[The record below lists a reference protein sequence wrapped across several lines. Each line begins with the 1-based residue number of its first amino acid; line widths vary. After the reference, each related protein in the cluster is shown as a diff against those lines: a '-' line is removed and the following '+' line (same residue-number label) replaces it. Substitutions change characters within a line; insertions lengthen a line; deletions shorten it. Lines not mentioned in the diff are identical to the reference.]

1 MKIQQ
6 EISITTI
13 TGMIIMTK
21 AIIFDLDGTLLD
33 TLNDLADSVNH
44 VLTNHNMKNRTVDE
58 IRSFIGNGVPTLIAR
73 SVPSGT
79 DEKTYSECVREMA
92 EYYKDHADIKTKPY
106 DGIIELLETLKTKGI
121 RTAVVTNKVENAAVI
136 LCKSKFGDS
145 FDCVIGD
152 NGKDRLKPHPDNVFR
167 ALDILG
173 FKKEE
178 VLYAGDSD
186 VDMITAKNAQLRS
199 IGVTWGFRDENVL
212 RESGADFIVHIPAE
226 ILKIL

>member
-1 MKIQQ
+1 
-6 EISITTI
+6 
-13 TGMIIMTK
+13 MIK

-33 TLNDLADSVNH
+33 TLHDLTDSVNH

-73 SVPSGT
+73 SVPAGT
-79 DEKTYSECVREMA
+79 EENTIAECVREMA
-92 EYYKDHADIKTKPY
+92 EYYKDHADIKTKLY
-106 DGIIELLETLKTKGI
+106 DGIAELLEALNKQGI
-121 RTAVVTNKVENAAVI
+121 KTAVVTNKVENAAVI
-136 LCKSKFGDS
+136 LCNNKFGNI

-152 NGKDRLKPHPDNVFR
+152 NGKDRLKPYPDNVFR

-173 FKKEE
+173 FPREE

-186 VDMITAKNAQLRS
+186 VDMITAENAGLRS
-199 IGVTWGFRDENVL
+199 IGVTWGFRDEAVL
-212 RESGADFIVHIPAE
+212 RKNGADFIVHYPTE

>member
-1 MKIQQ
+1 MKK
-6 EISITTI
+6 
-13 TGMIIMTK
+13 MTK

-33 TLNDLADSVNH
+33 TLHDLADSVNH

-79 DEKTYSECVREMA
+79 DENTIAECVREMA

-106 DGIIELLETLKTKGI
+106 DGIDKLLETLKSKGI
-121 RTAVVTNKVENAAVI
+121 RTAVVTNKVENAAKI
-136 LCKSKFGDS
+136 LCNNKFGDI

-152 NGKDRLKPHPDNVFR
+152 NGKGRLKPYPDNVFR

-173 FKKEE
+173 FPREE

-186 VDMITAKNAQLRS
+186 VDMITAENAGLRS
-199 IGVTWGFRDENVL
+199 IGVTWGFRDEAVL
-212 RESGADFIVHIPAE
+212 RKNGADFIVHYPTE

>member
-1 MKIQQ
+1 
-6 EISITTI
+6 
-13 TGMIIMTK
+13 MIK

-33 TLNDLADSVNH
+33 TLHDLADSVNH
-44 VLTNHNMKNRTVDE
+44 VLTNHGMKNRTIDE

-73 SVPSGT
+73 SVPEGT
-79 DEKTYSECVREMA
+79 DKSVTDECVREMA

-106 DGIIELLETLKTKGI
+106 DGITELLSELNKSGI
-121 RTAVVTNKVENAAVI
+121 HTAVVTNKVENAAEI
-136 LCKSKFGDS
+136 LCNNKFGDVFS
-145 FDCVIGD
+145 CVIGD

-173 FKKEE
+173 FPREE

-186 VDMITAKNAQLRS
+186 VDMITAQNAGLRS
-199 IGVTWGFRDENVL
+199 IGVTWGFRDEEIL
-212 RESGADFIVHIPAE
+212 RKNGADFIVHTPTE

>member
-1 MKIQQ
+1 MKK
-6 EISITTI
+6 
-13 TGMIIMTK
+13 MTK

-33 TLNDLADSVNH
+33 TLHDLTDSVNH

-79 DEKTYSECVREMA
+79 DENTIAECVREMA

-106 DGIIELLETLKTKGI
+106 DGIAELLEALNKQGI
-121 RTAVVTNKVENAAVI
+121 KTAVVTNKVENAAVI
-136 LCKSKFGDS
+136 LCNNKFGDI

-152 NGKDRLKPHPDNVFR
+152 NGKGRLKPYPDNVFR

-173 FKKEE
+173 FPREE

-186 VDMITAKNAQLRS
+186 VDMITAENAGLRS
-199 IGVTWGFRDENVL
+199 IGVTWGFRDEDVL
-212 RESGADFIVHIPAE
+212 RKNGADFIVHYPTE

>member
-1 MKIQQ
+1 
-6 EISITTI
+6 
-13 TGMIIMTK
+13 MIK

-33 TLNDLADSVNH
+33 TLHDLTDSVNH

-73 SVPSGT
+73 SVPAGT
-79 DEKTYSECVREMA
+79 DKAVTDVCVKEMA

-106 DGIIELLETLKTKGI
+106 DGIAELLSALNEKGI
-121 RTAVVTNKVENAAVI
+121 KTAVVTNKVENAATI
-136 LCKSKFGDS
+136 LCKNKFGDV

-152 NGKDRLKPHPDNVFR
+152 NGKDRLKPCPDNVFR

-173 FKKEE
+173 FPREE

-186 VDMITAKNAQLRS
+186 VDMITAENAGLRS
-199 IGVTWGFRDENVL
+199 IGVTWGFRDEDVL
-212 RESGADFIVHIPAE
+212 RKNGADFIVHYPSE

>member
-1 MKIQQ
+1 MKK
-6 EISITTI
+6 
-13 TGMIIMTK
+13 MTK

-33 TLNDLADSVNH
+33 TLHDLTDSVNH

-79 DEKTYSECVREMA
+79 DENTIAECVREMA

-106 DGIIELLETLKTKGI
+106 DGIDKLLETLKSKGI
-121 RTAVVTNKVENAAVI
+121 RTAVVTNKVENAAKI
-136 LCKSKFGDS
+136 LCNNKFGDI

-152 NGKDRLKPHPDNVFR
+152 NGKGRLKPYPDNVFR

-173 FKKEE
+173 FPREE

-186 VDMITAKNAQLRS
+186 VDMITAENAGLRS
-199 IGVTWGFRDENVL
+199 IGVTWGFRDEAVL
-212 RESGADFIVHIPAE
+212 RKNGADFIVHYPTE

>member
-1 MKIQQ
+1 
-6 EISITTI
+6 
-13 TGMIIMTK
+13 MIK

-33 TLNDLADSVNH
+33 TLHDLTDSVNH

-73 SVPSGT
+73 SVPAGT
-79 DEKTYSECVREMA
+79 EENTIAECVREMA

-106 DGIIELLETLKTKGI
+106 DGIAELLEALNKQGI
-121 RTAVVTNKVENAAVI
+121 KTAVVTNKVENAAVI
-136 LCKSKFGDS
+136 LCNNKFGDI

-152 NGKDRLKPHPDNVFR
+152 NGKGRLKPYPDNVFR

-173 FKKEE
+173 FPREE
-178 VLYAGDSD
+178 VLFAGDSD
-186 VDMITAKNAQLRS
+186 VDMITAENAGLRS
-199 IGVTWGFRDENVL
+199 IGVTWGFRDEAVL
-212 RESGADFIVHIPAE
+212 RKNGADFIVHYPTE

>member
-1 MKIQQ
+1 MKK
-6 EISITTI
+6 
-13 TGMIIMTK
+13 MTK

-44 VLTNHNMKNRTVDE
+44 VLTNHSMKNRTVDE

-73 SVPSGT
+73 SVPAGT
-79 DEKTYSECVREMA
+79 DENTTAECVREMA

-106 DGIIELLETLKTKGI
+106 DGIAELLEALNKQGI
-121 RTAVVTNKVENAAVI
+121 KTAVVTNKVENAAVI
-136 LCKSKFGDS
+136 LCNNKFGDI

-152 NGKDRLKPHPDNVFR
+152 NGKGRLKPYPDNVFR

-173 FKKEE
+173 FPREE

-186 VDMITAKNAQLRS
+186 VDMITAENAGLRS
-199 IGVTWGFRDENVL
+199 IGVTWGFRDEDVL
-212 RESGADFIVHIPAE
+212 RKNGADFIVHYPTE

>member
-1 MKIQQ
+1 MK
-6 EISITTI
+6 T
-13 TGMIIMTK
+13 MIK

-33 TLNDLADSVNH
+33 TLHDLADSVNH
-44 VLTNHNMKNRTVDE
+44 VLTNHSMKNRTVDE

-73 SVPSGT
+73 SVPAGT
-79 DEKTYSECVREMA
+79 DEHTTAECVREMA

-106 DGIIELLETLKTKGI
+106 DGINELLETLKNKGI
-121 RTAVVTNKVENAAVI
+121 RTAVVTNKVENAAEI
-136 LCKSKFGDS
+136 LCNNKFGGV

-173 FKKEE
+173 FPREE

-186 VDMITAKNAQLRS
+186 VDMITAKNAGLRS
-199 IGVTWGFRDENVL
+199 IGVTWGFRDEEIL
-212 RESGADFIVHIPAE
+212 RENGADFIVHTPSE

>member
-1 MKIQQ
+1 
-6 EISITTI
+6 
-13 TGMIIMTK
+13 MIK

-33 TLNDLADSVNH
+33 TLHDLTDSVNY

-73 SVPSGT
+73 SVPAGT
-79 DEKTYSECVREMA
+79 DKAVTDVCVKEMA

-106 DGIIELLETLKTKGI
+106 DGIAELLSALNEKGI
-121 RTAVVTNKVENAAVI
+121 KTAVVTNKVENAATI
-136 LCKSKFGDS
+136 LCKNEFGDA

-152 NGKDRLKPHPDNVFR
+152 NGKDRLKPFPDNVFR

-173 FKKEE
+173 FPREE

-186 VDMITAKNAQLRS
+186 VDMITAENAGLRS
-199 IGVTWGFRDENVL
+199 IGVTWGFRDEDVL
-212 RESGADFIVHIPAE
+212 RKNGADFIVHYPTE

>member
-1 MKIQQ
+1 
-6 EISITTI
+6 
-13 TGMIIMTK
+13 MIK

-33 TLNDLADSVNH
+33 TLHDLTDSVNH

-73 SVPSGT
+73 SVPAGT
-79 DEKTYSECVREMA
+79 EENTIAECVREMA

-106 DGIIELLETLKTKGI
+106 DGIAELLEALNKQGI
-121 RTAVVTNKVENAAVI
+121 KTAVVTNKVENAAVI
-136 LCKSKFGDS
+136 LCNNKFGNI

-152 NGKDRLKPHPDNVFR
+152 NGKDRLKPYPDNVFR

-173 FKKEE
+173 FPREE

-186 VDMITAKNAQLRS
+186 VDMITAENAGLRS
-199 IGVTWGFRDENVL
+199 IGVTWGFRDEAVL
-212 RESGADFIVHIPAE
+212 RKNGADFIVHYPTE